1 MDKNYYHEYFELER
15 THWWFLARTKIL
27 ETQIVQLLKDTPNAS
42 ILNIGA
48 ATGASSEMLSKFGKV
63 TSIEYEAECIA
74 FVKDKISFTIEEG
87 TILDLN
93 YPENSFDLVCAFDVV
108 EHVAEDELALKEM
121 HRVCKINGHVIL
133 TVPTFMSLWSKH
145 DEVNHHVKRYQ
156 LNELKAL
163 VQPTLEPVFL
173 SYFNTWLF
181 LPIYLVRQFSNAL
194 PNMVKRSG
202 SGSDFGLVKSQF
214 INTFFYKLF
223 VSENW
228 FLRKRISLP
237 IGVSALA
244 IWKKKA

>member
-27 ETQIVQLLKDTPNAS
+27 ETQIQDLLTDTPHAK

-48 ATGASSEMLSKFGKV
+48 ATGASSQMLSKFGQV

-74 FVKDKISFTIEEG
+74 FVKDKISLDIEEG

-93 YPENSFDLVCAFDVV
+93 YTENSFDLVCAFDVV

-121 HRVCKINGHVIL
+121 QRVCKIAGHVML

-145 DEVNHHVKRYQ
+145 DEVNHHVKRYR
-156 LNELKAL
+156 LNEIQQL
-163 VQPTLEPVFL
+163 VQPNLEPVFL

-194 PNMVKRSG
+194 PSMIKRSG
-202 SGSDFGLVKSQF
+202 SGSDFSLVKSAL
-214 INTFFYKLF
+214 INRFFYFLF

-228 FLRKRISLP
+228 FLRKKISLP
-237 IGVSALA
+237 VGVSALA